1 MHDLHR
7 LKKMLCRELAKY
19 GRESEL
25 SLSSLEMVD
34 TLAHA
39 CKNVCKIIECYD
51 EDDHEDGEMGVAND
65 VKREMRRLMDMMES
79 M

>member
-1 MHDLHR
+1 MHDLYR

-34 TLAHA
+34 ILAHA
-39 CKNVCKIIECYD
+39 CKNVCKIIDCSD
-51 EDDHEDGEMGVAND
+51 GDDAEDGEMGIAND
-65 VKREMRRLMDMMES
+65 VKREMRRLMDMI
-79 M
+79 